1 MIRLGV
7 TGTDTGVGKTVIA
20 VALLTLLRRRGLRV
34 AAMKPVE
41 TGVLPGA
48 PTDAARLRA
57 AAGGVDRPS
66 DVCPISFAD
75 PLAPLV
81 AAQRAG
87 RPVDLEALDAAFAR
101 LTAGRDAIVVEG
113 AGGLLVPLTEN
124 VSYAELFARWR
135 LGLVVVA
142 ANRLGAINH
151 VLLTVHAA
159 HAAELRIRGVVLNN
173 ATAAE
178 PDAAAQTN
186 AAALAQLLPGIP
198 IFSWPRLTDASGDSA
213 LAAHADRLG
222 LGALIDDPVPAPVY
236 LNTTERTT

>member
-20 VALLTLLRRRGLRV
+20 VAMVALLRRRGLRV

-41 TGVLPGA
+41 TGVAPGA
-48 PTDAARLRA
+48 VTDAARLRA
-57 AAGGVDRPS
+57 AAGGGDRPS
-66 DVCPISFAD
+66 DVGPVTYAE

-81 AAQRAG
+81 AAARAG
-87 RPVDLEALDAAFAR
+87 RQVDLEALDAAFAR
-101 LTAGRDAIVVEG
+101 LSAERDAIVVEG
-113 AGGLLVPLTEN
+113 AGGLLVPLTEG
-124 VSYAELFARWR
+124 VSYAELFARWH
-135 LGLVVVA
+135 LGVVVVA

-159 HAAELRIRGVVLNN
+159 RAAELRVRGVVLNACT
-173 ATAAE
+173 ATA

-186 AAALAQLLPGIP
+186 AAALAQLLPGVP
-198 IFSWPRLTDASGDSA
+198 VLSCPWLTDVSDDA
-213 LAAHADRLG
+213 LVAHAERLG
-222 LGALIDDPVPAPVY
+222 FGRLIGGPVPTAQY

>member
-20 VALLTLLRRRGLRV
+20 VALVALLRRRGLRV

-48 PTDAARLRA
+48 PSDAARLRA
-57 AAGGVDRPS
+57 AAGGKDRPG
-66 DVCPISFAD
+66 DVCPVSYAE

-81 AAQRAG
+81 AAARAA
-87 RPVDLEALDAAFAR
+87 RPVDLAALDAALGR
-101 LTAGRDAIVVEG
+101 LASQRDAIIVEG
-113 AGGLLVPLTEN
+113 AGGLLVPLTQQ

-151 VLLTVHAA
+151 VLLTVQAA
-159 HAAELRIRGVVLNN
+159 RAAGLRVRAVILN
-173 ATAAE
+173 AVSGAA

-186 AAALAQLLPGIP
+186 GATLAQLLPSVP
-198 IFSWPRLTDASGDSA
+198 VLSWPWLTDLSDDVLAEQAERIGFPTA
-213 LAAHADRLG
+213 LS
-222 LGALIDDPVPAPVY
+222 
-236 LNTTERTT
+236 LNTMEQTI

>member
-1 MIRLGV
+1 MIRLAV

-20 VALLTLLRRRGLRV
+20 VALIGLLRHRGLRV

-48 PTDAARLRA
+48 PTDAAQLRA
-57 AAGGVDRPS
+57 AAGGTDRPG
-66 DVCPISFAD
+66 DVCPVTYAE
-75 PLAPLV
+75 PLAPFV

-87 RPVDLEALDAAFAR
+87 RPVNLEALDAAFAR
-101 LTAGRDAIVVEG
+101 LTTGRDAIVVEG
-113 AGGLLVPLTEN
+113 AGGLLVPLTER

-135 LGLVVVA
+135 LGLIVVA

-159 HAAELRIRGVVLNN
+159 RAAELEIRGVVLND
-173 ATAAE
+173 ATDGPA
-178 PDAAAQTN
+178 DTAAQTN
-186 AAALAQLLPGIP
+186 AAALAQLLPGVP
-198 IFSWPRLTDASGDSA
+198 VLSWPRLAEVSRA
-213 LAAHADRLG
+213 EQLG
-222 LGALIDDPVPAPVY
+222 LGRLVDNPVSTAVY

>member
-20 VALLTLLRRRGLRV
+20 VALVALLRRRGLRV

-48 PTDAARLRA
+48 PSDAARLRA
-57 AAGGVDRPS
+57 AAGGEDRHG
-66 DVCPISFAD
+66 DVSPVTYAE

-81 AAQRAG
+81 AARRAG
-87 RPVDLEALDAAFAR
+87 RPVDLEALAAAFAR
-101 LTAGRDAIVVEG
+101 LAAQRDAIVVEG
-113 AGGLLVPLTEN
+113 AGGLLVPLTEQA
-124 VSYAELFARWR
+124 SYAELFARWR

-151 VLLTVHAA
+151 VLLTVQAA
-159 HAAELRIRGVVLNN
+159 RAAELEIRGVVL
-173 ATAAE
+173 TAVTGAV

-186 AAALAQLLPGIP
+186 AAALARLLPDIP
-198 IFSWPRLTDASGDSA
+198 VLSWPWLTDVSDDA
-213 LAAHADRLG
+213 LATRAVQLG
-222 LGALIDDPVPAPVY
+222 LGVLIDDPAPTPLH
-236 LNTTERTT
+236 LNITERTT

>member
-20 VALLTLLRRRGLRV
+20 VALVALLRRRGLRV

-41 TGVLPGA
+41 TGVLAGA
-48 PTDAARLRA
+48 PTDAARLRG
-57 AAGGVDRPS
+57 AAGGGDRPG
-66 DVCPISFAD
+66 DVSPVTYSE

-81 AAQRAG
+81 AAERAG
-87 RPVDLEALDAAFAR
+87 RLVDLEALDAAFGR
-101 LTAGRDAIVVEG
+101 LTVQRDAVVVEG
-113 AGGLLVPLTEN
+113 AGGLLVPLTER

-159 HAAELRIRGVVLNN
+159 RAAELEIRGVVLNRTTS
-173 ATAAE
+173 AT

-186 AAALAQLLPGIP
+186 AATLAQLLPDIP
-198 IFSWPRLTDASGDSA
+198 VVSWPWLTDVSDDA
-213 LAAHADRLG
+213 LATQAEQLG
-222 LGALIDDPVPAPVY
+222 LGVLIDGPVPTPVY

>member
-7 TGTDTGVGKTVIA
+7 TGTDTGVGKTVIT
-20 VALLTLLRRRGLRV
+20 VALVALLRRRGLRV

-57 AAGGVDRPS
+57 AAGGKDRPG
-66 DVCPISFAD
+66 DVSPATYAE

-81 AAQRAG
+81 AARRAG
-87 RPVDLEALDAAFAR
+87 RPVDLEALAAAFAR
-101 LTAGRDAIVVEG
+101 LAARRDAIVVEG
-113 AGGLLVPLTEN
+113 AGGLLVPLTDH
-124 VSYAELFARWR
+124 VSYAELFAGWR

-159 HAAELRIRGVVLNN
+159 RTAELEIRGVVLN
-173 ATAAE
+173 AVTGAV

-186 AAALAQLLPGIP
+186 AAALARLLPDIP
-198 IFSWPRLTDASGDSA
+198 VLSWPWLTDVSDDA
-213 LAAHADRLG
+213 LATRAVQLG
-222 LGALIDDPVPAPVY
+222 LGVLIDDPAPTPLH
-236 LNTTERTT
+236 LNITERTT

>member
-20 VALLTLLRRRGLRV
+20 VALVALLRRRGLRV

-48 PTDAARLRA
+48 ATDAARLRA
-57 AAGGVDRPS
+57 AAGGDDRPG
-66 DVCPISFAD
+66 DVCPVTYTE

-87 RPVDLEALDAAFAR
+87 GPVDLGALAAAFAR
-101 LTAGRDAIVVEG
+101 LAARRDAIVVEG
-113 AGGLLVPLTEN
+113 AGGLLVPLTEQ
-124 VSYAELFARWR
+124 VSYADLFARWR

-159 HAAELRIRGVVLNN
+159 RAAELEIRGVVLN
-173 ATAAE
+173 AVTDAA
-178 PDAAAQTN
+178 PDTAAQTN
-186 AAALAQLLPGIP
+186 AAALAQLLPDIP
-198 IFSWPRLTDASGDSA
+198 VLSWPWLTDVSDDA
-213 LAAHADRLG
+213 LATQAEQVG
-222 LGALIDDPVPAPVY
+222 LGVLIDDPAPTPVH
-236 LNTTERTT
+236 LNISERTT

>member
-20 VALLTLLRRRGLRV
+20 VARVALLRRRGLRV

-57 AAGGVDRPS
+57 AAGGGDRPG
-66 DVCPISFAD
+66 DVCPITYAE

-81 AAQRAG
+81 AAERAG
-87 RPVDLEALDAAFAR
+87 RPVDLEALDAAFGR
-101 LTAGRDAIVVEG
+101 LAAQRDAVVVEG
-113 AGGLLVPLTEN
+113 AGGLLVPLTEQ

-159 HAAELRIRGVVLNN
+159 RAGELRIRGVVLNS
-173 ATAAE
+173 TTSAA

-186 AAALAQLLPGIP
+186 AAALAHLLPGIP
-198 IFSWPRLTDASGDSA
+198 VVSWPWLPNVSDDAA
-213 LAAHADRLG
+213 LATRAEQLG
-222 LGALIDDPVPAPVY
+222 LDVLFDGPVASPVY
-236 LNTTERTT
+236 LNSTERTT

>member
-20 VALLTLLRRRGLRV
+20 VALVSMLRRRGLRV

-57 AAGGVDRPS
+57 AAGDGDLPG
-66 DVCPISFAD
+66 DVGPVTYAE

-81 AAQRAG
+81 AAGRAG
-87 RPVDLEALDAAFAR
+87 RPVDVEALDAAWGR
-101 LTAGRDAIVVEG
+101 LAAQRDAVIVEG
-113 AGGLLVPLTEN
+113 AGGLLVPLTEQ
-124 VSYAELFARWR
+124 VSYSALFARWR

-159 HAAELRIRGVVLNN
+159 RAAELQIRGVVVNDGTGTGPDL
-173 ATAAE
+173 ATA
-178 PDAAAQTN
+178 TN
-186 AAALAQLLPGIP
+186 AAALARLLPGVP
-198 IFSWPRLTDASGDSA
+198 VLTWPRLTDVSDDA
-213 LAAHADRLG
+213 LGAQAERLG
-222 LGALIDDPVPAPVY
+222 LGRLILPSPIPLDAM
-236 LNTTERTT
+236 ERTT

>member
-7 TGTDTGVGKTVIA
+7 TGTDTGVGKTVVT
-20 VALLTLLRRRGLRV
+20 VALVALLRRRGLRV

-48 PTDAARLRA
+48 PSDGARLRA
-57 AAGGVDRPS
+57 AAGGDDGPA
-66 DVCPISFAD
+66 DVCPVTYAE

-81 AAQRAG
+81 AARRAG
-87 RPVDLEALDAAFAR
+87 RPVDLEALAAAFAR
-101 LTAGRDAIVVEG
+101 LAAQRDAIVVEG
-113 AGGLLVPLTEN
+113 AGGLLVPLTEQ

-159 HAAELRIRGVVLNN
+159 RAAELRIRAVVLN
-173 ATAAE
+173 AVTAE
-178 PDAAAQTN
+178 VPDTAAQTN
-186 AAALAQLLPGIP
+186 AATLAQLLPDIP
-198 IFSWPRLTDASGDSA
+198 VLSWPWLTDISDDA
-213 LAAHADRLG
+213 LVTQAEQRG
-222 LGALIDDPVPAPVY
+222 LGVVIDDPAQAPVY
-236 LNTTERTT
+236 LNITERTT

>member
-1 MIRLGV
+1 MIRLAV

-20 VALLTLLRRRGLRV
+20 LALVALLRRRGLRV

-57 AAGGVDRPS
+57 AAGGGDQAG
-66 DVCPISFAD
+66 DVCPVMYAE
-75 PLAPLV
+75 PLAPFV
-81 AAQRAG
+81 AAERAG
-87 RPVDLEALDAAFAR
+87 RPVDFEALDSAFAR
-101 LTAGRDAIVVEG
+101 LTTGRDAIVVEG
-113 AGGLLVPLTEN
+113 AGGLLVPLSES

-142 ANRLGAINH
+142 PNRLGVINH

-159 HAAELRIRGVVLNN
+159 RTAELVIRGVVLNDS
-173 ATAAE
+173 TSGP

-186 AAALAQLLPGIP
+186 AAALAHLLSGIP
-198 IFSWPRLTDASGDSA
+198 VLSCPWLTDMSGDA
-213 LAAHADRLG
+213 LALWAEKRG
-222 LGALIDDPVPAPVY
+222 LGRLIDGPVSTAVY
-236 LNTTERTT
+236 LNTMERTT